1 MLAVVLYEP
10 GAGPELY
17 RDIAQPEET
26 AAQCDAP
33 RPSNTVSSFGGTSAQ
48 KQDMKST

>member
-1 MLAVVLYEP
+1 MLANVLYEP
-10 GAGPELY
+10 VAGLGLY

-48 KQDMKST
+48 KQEPKSA